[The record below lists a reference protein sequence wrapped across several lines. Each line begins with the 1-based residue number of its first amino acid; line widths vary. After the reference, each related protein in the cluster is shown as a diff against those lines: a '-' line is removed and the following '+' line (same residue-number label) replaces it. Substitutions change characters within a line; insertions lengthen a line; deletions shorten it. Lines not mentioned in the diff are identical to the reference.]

1 MRPRIRSMYHPSWAR
16 HAQAANGFGD
26 AIVLDAPLGST
37 PGHAAKHGAIRPRRW
52 THAIA
57 TALSALAAAVRA
69 RATERRQR
77 RLARETFLVL
87 NGLDGRALRDLGFDR
102 SEIASVAYE
111 LAGLAEPSR
120 ARPERFTRGR

>member
-1 MRPRIRSMYHPSWAR
+1 MYHPSWAR

-37 PGHAAKHGAIRPRRW
+37 PGHAANGDAIRPRRW

>member
-1 MRPRIRSMYHPSWAR
+1 MRAPIRSMYHPSWAR

-111 LAGLAEPSR
+111 LAGLAEPTR
-120 ARPERFTRGR
+120 VRPKRCTRGR

>member
-37 PGHAAKHGAIRPRRW
+37 PGHAAKHDAIRPRRW

-87 NGLDGRALRDLGFDR
+87 KGLDGRALRDLGFDR